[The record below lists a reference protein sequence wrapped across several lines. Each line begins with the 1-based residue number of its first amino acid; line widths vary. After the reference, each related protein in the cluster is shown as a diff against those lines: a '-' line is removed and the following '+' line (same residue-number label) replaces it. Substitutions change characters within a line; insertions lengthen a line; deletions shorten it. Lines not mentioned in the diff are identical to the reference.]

1 MNMKKRM
8 LCLAFSAVLAL
19 SIAGCAPSEYTIVID
34 QSVGNADTGAGIW
47 QNDGPGGETGTVP
60 PGVSTAGV
68 RINEGFP
75 EEFYTYDKVT
85 FDFIGDDVMPV
96 TAWVMPEATDENYA
110 AVAEAGINAISPL
123 GITIEDTAD
132 VENNLSLCEKYG
144 INFFLHNDYA
154 TAYGSAEEMSESF
167 AYALESPAFGGIAY
181 DEPGLLFMKEVGLVH
196 EYMQTF
202 MSSKIFFLNNM
213 GPGMAPISVS
223 IGNTS
228 GTHQQAVEKF
238 QSTVYGNAFIDSFDG
253 DYLYDLIEGSGYN
266 SENIDYK
273 VCYQAVFD
281 IMRPPIFS
289 FDSYMLREPFPYIA
303 NNYFDTLS
311 IGIHYAQDHGVPFW
325 NYIQVIGQ
333 ENGLRPM
340 RSQEI
345 LFQVNTSLSYGA
357 KGINYFLYYWNAGED
372 TAWVLP
378 MVDADGNK
386 TESYYNVRRANL
398 QLAAADEI
406 LLYSMHRGVMQ
417 CGWTPAP
424 VPVRDRLESY
434 GVLAGADSPH
444 ALIGCFDYDADRDG
458 AFESNVY
465 YVTNNSVQNA
475 ADTVLYFE
483 GKQNVTVIQEGQTR
497 QYEGVNELH
506 LRQAAGVGTLVYA
519 EVAE

>member
-1 MNMKKRM
+1 MSMKNKWIS
-8 LCLAFSAVLAL
+8 LLLAGSLVLFT
-19 SIAGCAPSEYTIVID
+19 GCAPSDYKIVID
-34 QSVGNADTGAGIW
+34 QSTESGGTSADIWPSDDLGGQTDVTG
-47 QNDGPGGETGTVP
+47 

-75 EEFYTYDKVT
+75 AEFYTYDKVT
-85 FDFIGDDVMPV
+85 FDFVGDNVMPV
-96 TAWVMPEATDENYA
+96 TAWVMPAATDENYA
-110 AVAEAGINAISPL
+110 AVADAGINAIAPL
-123 GITIEDTAD
+123 SITIEDKEEVQT
-132 VENNLSLCEKYG
+132 NLELCEKYG

-154 TAYGSAEEMSESF
+154 TEYESAEAMRELF
-167 AYALESPAFGGIAY
+167 AYALGSPAFGGVAY

-228 GTHQQAVEKF
+228 GTHQQAAEKF
-238 QSTVYGNAFIDSFDG
+238 QNRVYGNEFIDSFDG
-253 DYLYDLIEGSGYN
+253 DYLYNLIEGSGYN
-266 SENIDYK
+266 TENIDYK

-289 FDSYMLREPFPYIA
+289 FDRYLLSEPYPYIA
-303 NNYFDTLS
+303 HNYYDVLS
-311 IGIHYAQDHGVPFW
+311 IGIHYAQDNGVPFW

-340 RSQEI
+340 RTQEV

-357 KGINYFLYYWNAGED
+357 KGINYFLYYWNASED

-378 MVDADGNK
+378 MLDGDGNK
-386 TESYYNVRRANL
+386 TESYYNVQRANR
-398 QLAAADEI
+398 QIAAVDEI
-406 LLYSMHRGVMQ
+406 LLYSMHRGVIQ
-417 CGWTPAP
+417 VGWSPAP
-424 VPVRDRLESY
+424 VPQRDKMQSY
-434 GVLAGADSPH
+434 GALARVDSPH
-444 ALIGCFDYDADRDG
+444 ALIGCFDYDADRNG
-458 AFESNVY
+458 TFESNVY

-483 GKQNVTVIQEGQTR
+483 RGQNVLLIQDGQAR
-497 QYEGVNELH
+497 RYERVNELH
-506 LRQAAGVGTLVYA
+506 LRQEPGVGTLILLEETA
-519 EVAE
+519 